1 MPRRGLPSFSTCTVI
16 MSVSTVV
23 QTQSQLSVSQ
33 LLRSREIKVENDITI
48 PSERV
53 SMEEEKK
60 QVKA

>member
-1 MPRRGLPSFSTCTVI
+1 

>member
-1 MPRRGLPSFSTCTVI
+1 MPRRGLPSFCTCTVI